1 MNENVTNIAGV
12 PSWTLLLLQRICHK
26 KKVKTIKEVWPN
38 LELYMHGGISFLP
51 YRQQFDAIM
60 REPIHYMETYNASEG
75 FFGIQDELGS
85 DEMLLMLDYGIYYE
99 FIPAE
104 YWHSEQPQAIGLA
117 DVEVGKNY
125 AVVISTNGGLWRY
138 MIGDTIRFTSTY
150 PFRFQISG
158 RTKQY
163 INIAGEELIVENAE
177 SALNKTCRAH
187 NCQVTEYTVGPIIT
201 AEKSQIAQHHWI
213 IEFLH
218 APDNLNQFS
227 HDLDKN
233 LQAINSDYE
242 AKRKGNL
249 NLLPL
254 QIESVPVNTFL
265 LWMKSRGKLG
275 GQNKVPRLHPT
286 DEYIQSIQNFIHLP
300 LP

>member
-1 MNENVTNIAGV
+1 
-12 PSWTLLLLQRICHK
+12 
-26 KKVKTIKEVWPN
+26 
-38 LELYMHGGISFLP
+38 MHGGISFLP

-60 REPIHYMETYNASEG
+60 GEHIHYMETYNASEG

-163 INIAGEELIVENAE
+163 INIAKDVSTNIHKLDLASTHEPPSVAAGCILLVISHYNIQISKKQVSDIFNISDVTISKTYRKISPYHKIILNNKITDLILEKKNAGSKNNSTLNQGNLIVNQE
-177 SALNKTCRAH
+177 SSETDSEKKEQLLN
-187 NCQVTEYTVGPIIT
+187 EDSDEDDYDDD
-201 AEKSQIAQHHWI
+201 EEEDEDESD
-213 IEFLH
+213 
-218 APDNLNQFS
+218 DNMN
-227 HDLDKN
+227 
-233 LQAINSDYE
+233 INNNNEID
-242 AKRKGNL
+242 
-249 NLLPL
+249 
-254 QIESVPVNTFL
+254 V
-265 LWMKSRGKLG
+265 
-275 GQNKVPRLHPT
+275 
-286 DEYIQSIQNFIHLP
+286 
-300 LP
+300 